1 MPAKRSPFGLKKRI
15 SPCHNSTEAAAASR
29 IFVPTS
35 LWVGLGLAA

>member
-29 IFVPTS
+29 IFVTTS
-35 LWVGLGLAA
+35 LWSGLSLAA